1 MSLKYTSTNRIKF
14 TDISD
19 KYDVSRVVRGKI
31 SELHAKLIT
40 YVVSHFRGSNQYKQR
55 VVDALNIITYAVYA
69 NDPLPFN
76 WSAKDPFNN
85 MPQIE
90 ESLLQETLGDVYL
103 TVDGIEWDIEPS
115 YNDSVDMFT
124 KSTYASVQSSSAVS
138 SPKQKSAKPTQ
149 SFLSPLGVTKP
160 TMKQD
165 LYIQS
170 PVVPQI
176 DYSKVWM
183 SGVVD
188 SETYTIYE
196 TLPRI
201 PTKQNEISC
210 TTNPAQMTD
219 KELLR
224 LYPNVRIKTR
234 AASMYEPIQGIK
246 LHPVLG
252 LILPIKEYTEQQ
264 LIDNLIQY
272 PHFFK
277 LAREIDG
284 KQCSFYSHIEID
296 GELVNILEVWDDLPE
311 SQIIPK
317 QADFIKEYVVRR
329 YLLERDIDGVKHKYP
344 MFGDLDPFL
353 TLPLTVADYKDFG
366 YTDSVKLA
374 RQCVASRVNY
384 KVSRNPIV
392 RRLES
397 ND

>member
-1 MSLKYTSTNRIKF
+1 MSLKYTTMNRIRF
-14 TDISD
+14 TEISD
-19 KYDVSRVVRGKI
+19 RYDVNRVVKGKI

-40 YVVSHFRGSNQYKQR
+40 YVVSHFRNSNQYKQK
-55 VVDALNIITYAVYA
+55 VVKALNIITYAVYA

-85 MPQIE
+85 MPDIE

-103 TVDGIEWDIEPS
+103 TVDGIEWDVNVH
-115 YNDSVDMFT
+115 YDSDIDTGVHQ
-124 KSTYASVQSSSAVS
+124 KSTTQRPKKNETTLPKVFPPASNIFT
-138 SPKQKSAKPTQ
+138 PT
-149 SFLSPLGVTKP
+149 S
-160 TMKQD
+160 KQD
-165 LYIQS
+165 LYIQA
-170 PVVPQI
+170 PTIPQI

-183 SGVVD
+183 TGVVD

-201 PTKQNEISC
+201 PTKQNEVSC
-210 TTNPAQMTD
+210 TTNPSQMTD

-224 LYPNVRIKTR
+224 LYPNVRIRTR
-234 AASMYEPIQGIK
+234 AASMYEPVSGIR
-246 LHPVLG
+246 LHPILG

-264 LIDNLIQY
+264 LIENLIQY

-277 LAREIDG
+277 LARELDG

-296 GELVNILEVWDDLPE
+296 GKLMNILDVWDDLPE

-329 YLLERDIDGVKHKYP
+329 YLLERDIDGIKHKYP

-353 TLPLTVADYKDFG
+353 TLPLTISDYSDFG
-366 YTDSVKLA
+366 YTDAVKLA

-392 RRLES
+392 RRLERS
-397 ND
+397 D